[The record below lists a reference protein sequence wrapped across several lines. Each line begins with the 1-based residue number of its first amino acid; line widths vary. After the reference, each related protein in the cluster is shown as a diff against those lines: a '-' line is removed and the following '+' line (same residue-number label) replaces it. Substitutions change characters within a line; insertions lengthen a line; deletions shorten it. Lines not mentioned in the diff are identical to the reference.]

1 MRLPAPLLAISFLTA
16 TSLHADALS
25 ELKAALAA
33 QTGPGA
39 VRARI
44 EYSLRQQEGDDKE
57 IVKMEGKAG
66 TVVEDSA
73 QGMRIFW
80 DRATMDAAAAELAAR
95 AANPDKK
102 APTRRVMDA
111 LDPQTLSDYLNAV
124 PNLQRKLEG
133 AQLVEEREDAL
144 EGRKLRLLVLKLQP
158 KLTAQ
163 DKKYVKHTE
172 STARIW
178 VGDDGLPVASES
190 HFFVKGRAFLVI
202 SFDSSEDSRLRFGTV
217 AGRLVVLHHEKTAS
231 GSGGGEKS
239 SETIIADLGVEALGV
254 H

>member
-1 MRLPAPLLAISFLTA
+1 MRLLAPFLAISFLSA
-16 TSLHADALS
+16 ASLRADALS
-25 ELKAALAA
+25 ALKAALTA
-33 QTGPGA
+33 QSGGGG
-39 VRARI
+39 VRARVD
-44 EYSLRQQEGDDKE
+44 YSLRQQEGDDKE
-57 IVKMEGKAG
+57 TVKMEGKAG
-66 TVVEDSA
+66 TVVEDSDL
-73 QGMRIFW
+73 GMRIFW
-80 DRATMDAAAAELAAR
+80 DRATMDAAAGELAAR

-124 PNLQRKLEG
+124 PSLQRKLEG
-133 AQLVEEREDAL
+133 AQLVEEREDVF
-144 EGRKLRLLVLKLQP
+144 EGRKLRLLVVRLQP

-178 VGDDGLPVASES
+178 VGVDGLPVASES

-202 SFDSSEDSRLRFGTV
+202 SFDSSEESRLRFGTV
-217 AGRLVVLHHEKTAS
+217 AGRLVVLHHEKTTG

-239 SETIIADLGVEALGV
+239 SEIITADLSVEALGGR
-254 H
+254 

>member
-1 MRLPAPLLAISFLTA
+1 MRFTAPLLAITILS
-16 TSLHADALS
+16 SLSLRADGLS

-33 QTGPGA
+33 QAGQGA

-44 EYSLRQQEGDDKE
+44 EYSVRQLEGDDKDV
-57 IVKMEGKAG
+57 VKMEGKAA
-66 TVVEDSA
+66 TVVEDSP

-80 DRATMDAAAAELAAR
+80 DRATMAAAAGELAAR
-95 AANPDKK
+95 AADPDKK

-133 AQLVEEREDAL
+133 AQLVEEREDTL

-163 DKKYVKHTE
+163 DKKYVKQAE

-178 VGDDGLPVASES
+178 VDADGLPVASES
-190 HFFVKGRAFLVI
+190 HFLVKGRAFLVI
-202 SFDSSEDSRLRFGTV
+202 TFDSSEDSHLRFGRV
-217 AGRLVVLHHEKTAS
+217 AGRLVVLHHEKTS
-231 GSGGGEKS
+231 GGAGGGEKS
-239 SETIIADLGVEALGV
+239 SETIKADLKVEPLGP
-254 H
+254 